1 MASRIHLAAISDRKA
16 FGFESS
22 RHCPWQ
28 IPVCPERI
36 FHLASSWI
44 LASAYTPAASQSPP
58 PSKVPGLK
66 TSGST
71 KRSFFRTRFLSPI
84 ITGWLYRSSVCIS
97 CPNRSHKDRCVRF
110 FALPGDMTFSPREV
124 LPLSFGAPAR
134 NIRKSLSRPQR
145 RRGSIFLDVPHRY
158 RPRKDAF
165 LDQDRA
171 RKLKPEWEPTDCTVR
186 RRIILPRLHDGGERH
201 DRRVL
206 LELANASGRSKIT
219 FKPGSHR

>member
-1 MASRIHLAAISDRKA
+1 LLPSQIERLSV
-16 FGFESS
+16 FESS

-28 IPVCPERI
+28 VPVCPERI
-36 FHLASSWI
+36 FRLASSWI

-110 FALPGDMTFSPREV
+110 FALPGDMTFSLRQV
-124 LPLSFGAPAR
+124 LPLSFGAPAQ
-134 NIRKSLSRPQR
+134 NIRKSLSRLQR
-145 RRGSIFLDVPHRY
+145 RRGSVFLDVPHDTVLVSTHFWIRIV
-158 RPRKDAF
+158 
-165 LDQDRA
+165 LV
-171 RKLKPEWEPTDCTVR
+171 KPEWPGRLVSRELFVKPAKEKALRLVLATRTAEPRAQRIAVGILMVSMSTVS
-186 RRIILPRLHDGGERH
+186 
-201 DRRVL
+201 
-206 LELANASGRSKIT
+206 AAST
-219 FKPGSHR
+219 A